1 MNMNMN
7 INQKPDQ
14 TFRTQCHPEA
24 NGRNPQEGEYKWD
37 FKFTLEDGSTLMIE
51 LGKEAHDDF
60 RGFVLREE
68 MEDAMEDAMDDANQ
82 AAT

>member
-1 MNMNMN
+1 MNMN
-7 INQKPDQ
+7 QTPDK

-24 NGRNPQEGEYKWD
+24 NGRNPEYGEYKWD
-37 FKFTLEDGSTLMIE
+37 FKFTLEDGSILMIE

-68 MEDAMEDAMDDANQ
+68 MDDAMD
-82 AAT
+82 AAEEATT

>member
-1 MNMNMN
+1 MNE
-7 INQKPDQ
+7 NQTPDK

-24 NGRNPQEGEYKWD
+24 NGRNPQEDEYKWD
-37 FKFTLEDGSTLMIE
+37 FKFTLEDGSILLIE
-51 LGKEAHDDF
+51 LGKEAHDAF
-60 RGFVLREE
+60 RGFVLCEE

>member
-1 MNMNMN
+1 MNE
-7 INQKPDQ
+7 NQTPDK

-24 NGRNPQEGEYKWD
+24 KGREPQEGEYKWD
-37 FKFTLEDGSTLMIE
+37 FKFTLEDGSILMIE
-51 LGKEAHDDF
+51 MGKEAHDDF

-68 MEDAMEDAMDDANQ
+68 MEDAMDAAEE